1 MLFRAALGATRNKS
15 LSVAFSRTT
24 APTLVQS
31 GPYRYVRHPLYTS
44 YVIFWI
50 SCALVSGTSFVA
62 ILVTAIVVLYVVAA
76 RMEEQDIMGS
86 ELGPAYRTYM
96 LRTGMLLPSPF
107 KAHE

>member
-24 APTLVQS
+24 APALVQS

-50 SCALVSGTSFVA
+50 SCALVSGTSLVA